1 MESFNVVH
9 RASTCSSVKEFSLL
23 AFALAR
29 RCQKQSGQKTRG
41 QKQSGM
47 NGGGGGGGGTLNVH
61 HVHALPPFGNR
72 RHRVQNVHV
81 PREPLALND
90 FTGCFLE
97 PRHQASFSLSSS
109 FVLTDQINPSHKN
122 HHEWIQG
129 IHVKRMDAE
138 QIVHQKK
145 QQRPKHSK
153 EIIKWES
160 H

>member
-1 MESFNVVH
+1 MVH

-41 QKQSGM
+41 QKKQGVKKQGVKNKEGVSGRRCLGM
-47 NGGGGGGGGTLNVH
+47 NGGGSGGGGGGTLNVH

-122 HHEWIQG
+122 HHE
-129 IHVKRMDAE
+129 
-138 QIVHQKK
+138 
-145 QQRPKHSK
+145 
-153 EIIKWES
+153 
-160 H
+160 